1 MWDLHHEVPFVEAV
15 ADIFSNVFRIR
26 SAVNQA
32 LGVMDVPSIGSV
44 SGQYGLRNVGHV
56 NGNDACLVGVVP
68 GHGANGVYVV
78 GFLVDDDVV
87 GRADWQS
94 VKPASKVL
102 LVVEGRRLARVDCEK
117 LDSSV
122 TVILAS

>member
-1 MWDLHHEVPFVEAV
+1 
-15 ADIFSNVFRIR
+15 
-26 SAVNQA
+26 
-32 LGVMDVPSIGSV
+32 
-44 SGQYGLRNVGHV
+44 
-56 NGNDACLVGVVP
+56 VVP